1 MDPAHFWLAQELFRG
16 VTLVKVMVAVSMVVG
31 LSLMAEHV
39 SPRFAGLVSGYPLGA
54 AITLFF
60 LGLEISPRFAAESAQ
75 HTVVGIIA
83 TEAFSFCYY
92 QGSLLRSG
100 GGKVARILV
109 STGAGLGAYF
119 LVIGICQRIQTG
131 VVVAA
136 LVSGCSIGAFNFL
149 LRHVADATIDAKVP
163 MSWGM
168 LAGRA
173 LFAAAVIVLITASA
187 RLVGPV
193 WAGLFSAFPM
203 AMLPLCVIV
212 HFTYRV
218 EHVHAMIKNVP
229 KGLGS
234 VLLYSL
240 TVCLTYPA
248 LGIYL
253 GTAVAYGAATVYLV
267 LIGVNWR
274 TLSARPL
281 NQIPGCKVSGTGT
294 TAKGRGARRQ

>member
-1 MDPAHFWLAQELFRG
+1 MDHANFWLAQELFRG

-31 LSLMAEHV
+31 LSLLAEHV

-60 LGLEISPRFAAESAQ
+60 LGLEIGPRFAAESAR
-75 HTVVGIIA
+75 HTMLGIIA

-92 QGSLLRSG
+92 QGSLLRSE

-109 STGAGLGAYF
+109 SAGVGLGAYF
-119 LVIGICQRIQTG
+119 LVIGVCQRIQTG

-136 LVSGCSIGAFNFL
+136 LVSGCSIVGFNFL

-229 KGLGS
+229 RGLGS

-240 TVCLTYPA
+240 IVCLTYPA

-274 TLSARPL
+274 TLPAYP
-281 NQIPGCKVSGTGT
+281 SGRVRGEK
-294 TAKGRGARRQ
+294 ASGRK

>member
-1 MDPAHFWLAQELFRG
+1 MDHAHFWLAQELFRG
-16 VTLVKVMVAVSMVVG
+16 VTIVKVMVAISMVVT
-31 LSLMAEHV
+31 LSLLAEHV

-60 LGLEISPRFAAESAQ
+60 LGLEIGPRFAAASAQ
-75 HTVVGIIA
+75 HTMLGLIA
-83 TEAFSFCYY
+83 TEAFSFFYY
-92 QGSLLRSG
+92 QGSLVRLG
-100 GGKVARILV
+100 GSKVVRIV
-109 STGAGLGAYF
+109 ISAGAGLAAYF
-119 LVIGICQRIQTG
+119 LVIGICQHIQTG

-136 LVSGCSIGAFNFL
+136 LLSGCSLAAFTFL
-149 LRHVADATIDAKVP
+149 LRHIADATIDARVP

-193 WAGLFSAFPM
+193 WAGLFAAFPM

-218 EHVHAMIKNVP
+218 EHVHAMIKNIP
-229 KGLGS
+229 RGLGS
-234 VLLYSL
+234 LLLYSL
-240 TVCLTYPA
+240 AVHLTYPA

-253 GTAVAYGAATVYLV
+253 GTAVAYGVATAYLV
-267 LIGVNWR
+267 LVGVNWR
-274 TLSARPL
+274 ALLTYPSGRVRE
-281 NQIPGCKVSGTGT
+281 GRVSWR
-294 TAKGRGARRQ
+294 K

>member
-1 MDPAHFWLAQELFRG
+1 MDHANFWLAQELFRG

-31 LSLMAEHV
+31 LSLLAEHV

-60 LGLEISPRFAAESAQ
+60 LGLEIGPRFAAESAR
-75 HTVVGIIA
+75 HTMLGIIA

-92 QGSLLRSG
+92 QGSLLRSE

-109 STGAGLGAYF
+109 SAGAGLGAYF
-119 LVIGICQRIQTG
+119 LVIGVCQRIQTG

-136 LVSGCSIGAFNFL
+136 LVSGCSIVGFNFL

-229 KGLGS
+229 RGLGS

-240 TVCLTYPA
+240 IVCLTYPA

-274 TLSARPL
+274 TLPAYP
-281 NQIPGCKVSGTGT
+281 SGRVRGEK
-294 TAKGRGARRQ
+294 ASGRK